1 MWLGVGTR
9 IGDNSDQIEL
19 ALNRRRV
26 EPRTRASRGAR
37 CTRPQSIPVP
47 NVFQHNGLAVDVLR
61 ARFLTMMLAL
71 YDNRIAIC
79 GTSNTKHRAVPDV
92 RDHNSCQSPM
102 CSSTTV

>member
-1 MWLGVGTR
+1 
-9 IGDNSDQIEL
+9 
-19 ALNRRRV
+19 
-26 EPRTRASRGAR
+26 
-37 CTRPQSIPVP
+37 
-47 NVFQHNGLAVDVLR
+47 VDVLR